1 LERDM
6 NRDKV
11 VGTAKDLAGKIQR
24 KAGQAMDDPV
34 MAAKGA
40 AKQVEGKAQKVVG
53 AVKDAVKHDRNEVE
67 PADGTGRTGH
77 TGHYG
82 AP

>member
-1 LERDM
+1 M

-11 VGTAKDLAGKIQR
+11 VGTAKDLAGKVQR

-40 AKQVEGKAQKVVG
+40 AKQVEGKAQKAVG
-53 AVKDAVKHDRNEVE
+53 AVKDAVHRDRDDPKPV
-67 PADGTGRTGH
+67 DGTRGTGRDGTL
-77 TGHYG
+77 
-82 AP
+82 

>member
-1 LERDM
+1 M

-11 VGTAKDLAGKIQR
+11 VGTAKDLAGKVQR

-40 AKQVEGKAQKVVG
+40 AKQVEGKAQKAVG
-53 AVKDAVKHDRNEVE
+53 AVKDAVKRDHDDPKPVDGTR
-67 PADGTGRTGH
+67 GTGRDS
-77 TGHYG
+77 
-82 AP
+82 AL

>member
-1 LERDM
+1 M

-11 VGTAKDLAGKIQR
+11 VGKAKDLAGKIQR
-24 KAGQAMDDPV
+24 RAGQAMDDPV

-40 AKQVEGKAQKVVG
+40 AKQVEGKAQRVVG
-53 AVKDAVKHDRNEVE
+53 AVKDAVKHDRDEVK
-67 PADGTGRTGH
+67 PADGTGRTGRTGR

>member
-1 LERDM
+1 M

-11 VGTAKDLAGKIQR
+11 VGTAKDLAGKVQR

-40 AKQVEGKAQKVVG
+40 AKQVEGKAQKAVG
-53 AVKDAVKHDRNEVE
+53 AVKDAVKRDHDDVG
-67 PADGTGRTGH
+67 PADGSTH
-77 TGHYG
+77 TGGVRRDG
-82 AP
+82 AL

>member
-1 LERDM
+1 M

-53 AVKDAVKHDRNEVE
+53 AVKDAVRHDRDEVE
-67 PADGTGRTGH
+67 PADGTGRTGR